1 MSKKILLD
9 EPGKNIILLGNN
21 AIVRGA
27 LESGVQFA
35 SAYPGTPSS
44 EIGDT
49 FAKIS
54 KDSGIYFEYSTNEK
68 VAFEAGAGA
77 AFSGLRSMVA
87 FKHYGLN
94 VAVDTIAPVSYVGV
108 DGGLVIVFTE
118 DPNCWSSTQ
127 TEQDSRYLTRMVNAP
142 VLEPS
147 NAQEC
152 KDFVKLAYELSE
164 KYRSPVF
171 IRLTSRVSH
180 TRSEVELGNIVKGS
194 RKASFE
200 KSYEKYN
207 TFPPK
212 ILGMHE
218 ALVEKM
224 QKIKEEFES
233 YDINKVMNADSKE
246 QTGIVTFGVSY
257 NYVMDAL
264 KDIGLK
270 LPVLKLATTY
280 PLPEK
285 MVGEFLKNLK
295 SVIVVEELDPVLE
308 RDVEIIAKRT
318 NPKLKIYGKIKRD
331 DNEKNYFPVVGEFKP
346 EIVLKGIA
354 EIIGKKLEFDYDKH
368 IENYS
373 KLEMARRFPVM
384 CPGCPHR
391 ATFYAVKKAAGNDAV
406 FGGEIGCSLL
416 GAFPPFE
423 TEDYT
428 LAMGSSQGISHG
440 IKKANI
446 ITGSKQKVIS
456 FLGDSSFFHAGIP
469 AMINAVVNK
478 SNILVVILDNRI
490 TAMTGL
496 QPHPGTGK
504 NAVGDETVALKIED
518 IARAVGV
525 ENVKV
530 VDPYNIKEL
539 EETVKEF
546 LKNDTISVIVAKH
559 PCYLMESRA
568 KRKKGIRLPV
578 FEVVE
583 KLDEKESEEL
593 SKYACPAYYIDEK
606 EEMGI
611 DPVMCWGCG
620 SCVQF
625 AEKGKIKVKRE

>member
-1 MSKKILLD
+1 MSEKVLLD
-9 EPGKNIILLGNN
+9 ESGKHIVLLGNK

-35 SAYPGTPSS
+35 ATYPGTPSS

-54 KDSGIYFEYSTNEK
+54 KDTGIYFEYSTNEK
-68 VAFEAGAGA
+68 VALEAAAGA
-77 AFSGLRSMVA
+77 AFSGLRAMVS
-87 FKHYGLN
+87 FKHFGFN
-94 VAVDTIAPVSYVGV
+94 VAVDTIAPVAYVGV

-164 KYRSPVF
+164 KYRSPIF
-171 IRLTSRVSH
+171 IRLTTRVSH
-180 TRSEVELGNIVKGS
+180 TRSEVELGKIVKGKK
-194 RKASFE
+194 KANFE

-212 ILGMHE
+212 ILGMHG

-224 QKIKEEFES
+224 ANIKEEFES
-233 YDINKVMNADSKE
+233 YDINKVMNADSNE
-246 QTGIVTFGVSY
+246 HIGIVTFGISY

-264 KDIGLK
+264 NDLGLK

-285 MVGEFLKNLK
+285 TVGEFLKNLK

-308 RDVEIIAKRT
+308 RDIEIVAKRV
-318 NPKLKIYGKIKRD
+318 NPKLKICGKK
-331 DNEKNYFPVVGEFKP
+331 YFPVVGEFKP
-346 EIVLKGIA
+346 DVVLKGIA
-354 EIIGKKLEFDYDKH
+354 EAVGKKLDVDYDKH
-368 IENYS
+368 MQNYS

-391 ATFYAVKKAAGNDAV
+391 ATFYTVKKAAGDDTI

-446 ITGSKQKVIS
+446 ITGGKQKVVS

-469 AMINAVVNK
+469 AMINAVINK

-496 QPHPGTGK
+496 QPHPGTGR
-504 NAVGDETVALKIED
+504 NAVGDETIALKIED
-518 IARAVGV
+518 IATAVGV

-530 VDPYNIKEL
+530 IDPYNIKEL
-539 EETVKEF
+539 EATVKEF
-546 LKNDTISVIVAKH
+546 LKNDTVSVIVAKR
-559 PCYLMESRA
+559 PCYLMESRM
-568 KRKKGIRLPV
+568 KRKKGIKLPV
-578 FEVVE
+578 FEVAE

-593 SKYACPAYYIDEK
+593 HKYACPAYYIDEK
-606 EEMGI
+606 GEMEI

-625 AEKGKIKVKRE
+625 VEKGKIQVKKE